1 MATSVLVLRPS
12 GSLYH
17 FYSRHRHSLGDG
29 ADFRPAADVRLH
41 RCRALA
47 HCYRLSRLRPLG
59 APHVR
64 RRPAAAGAE
73 FFYRR
78 QHADRGPQRN
88 SDLCWIAT
96 LWSGRVVV
104 RTPLLFVAGF
114 IATFLLGDLTA
125 VMQASVPFD
134 LQVHDTFFVVAHFH
148 YVLIGGAVFPLI
160 GALYYW
166 FPKITGRMM
175 SERLGRWNFWTF
187 SSGLISHFFHCTNSG

>member
-1 MATSVLVLRPS
+1 M
-12 GSLYH
+12 
-17 FYSRHRHSLGDG
+17 
-29 ADFRPAADVRLH
+29 
-41 RCRALA
+41 
-47 HCYRLSRLRPLG
+47 
-59 APHVR
+59 
-64 RRPAAAGAE
+64 
-73 FFYRR
+73 
-78 QHADRGPQRN
+78 
-88 SDLCWIAT
+88 
-96 LWSGRVVV
+96 VV

-148 YVLIGGAVFPLI
+148 YVLIGCAVVPLI

-187 SSGLISHFFHCTNSG
+187 SSGLI